1 MTSTQL
7 KTQINADVTNKTINN
22 SITPTILGN
31 NLEDI
36 VDYIDQQ
43 DGVVPKRYRALLT
56 QTGTAAPVATV
67 LENTLGVNFTPTR
80 QGAGDYI
87 FVSDGGDFHNG
98 ALKTQFFLGTTWAKS
113 GEALVGIADRWSIYQ
128 NDFSFNPSDGMSNIS
143 IEIRVYA

>member
-1 MTSTQL
+1 MAQRTELNRPYGL
-7 KTQINADVTNKTINN
+7 KHED
-22 SITPTILGN
+22 
-31 NLEDI
+31 DI
-36 VDYIDQQ
+36 VRDITELYA
-43 DGVVPKRYRALLT
+43 GAPVYKVYRAILN
-56 QTGTAAPVATV
+56 QTSTAAPVITV